1 MTLKQL
7 TYFKNIAEL
16 QHYTKVAQMSCVSQ
30 SSVSHAIQALENEL
44 NVKLFSMQG
53 NHVELTKY
61 GQILL
66 PYVQETLKVLETG
79 VATLTNSINSDKGIA
94 TMACPPALTRF
105 ASDIIV
111 RYVSETNRS
120 DIHLQVS
127 QDATYDQLQEQLLSG
142 KVELIFSTAVND
154 SRIVS
159 TYIGE
164 HPLTLLVP
172 DGHPLAEYDKIDLRV
187 LDGEDFIAF
196 SPGCQLRGLIDQTFH
211 DLNIRPCIKA
221 ETTQELTMNGMVAAN
236 HGVAIIPYP
245 LNGAPYRTKIVPIS
259 TNLPR
264 RRIYLMRNQECHLSP
279 STEQLYNFIAQ
290 NGEVFSQFYENII
303 SQKNE
308 YL

>member
-30 SSVSHAIQALENEL
+30 SSVSHAIQSLEDEL

-53 NHVELTKY
+53 NKVELTNY

-66 PYVQETLKVLETG
+66 PYVQETLHVLETG
-79 VATLTNSINSDKGIA
+79 IATLTNANNSDEGIA
-94 TMACPPALTRF
+94 TIACPPALARF
-105 ASDIIV
+105 ISDIIV

-120 DIHLQVS
+120 DIRLQVS

-142 KVELIFSTAVND
+142 KVELIFSIAVKD
-154 SRIVS
+154 SRIAS

-196 SPGCQLRGLIDQTFH
+196 SPSCQLRVLIDQIFH
-211 DLNIRPCIKA
+211 DRNIHPCIKV
-221 ETTQELTMNGMVAAN
+221 ETTQELTVDGMVAASR
-236 HGVAIIPYP
+236 GVAIIPYP
-245 LNGAPYRTKIVPIS
+245 SNGAPYHTKIVSIS
-259 TNLPR
+259 PDIPHLR
-264 RRIYLMRNQECHLSP
+264 LYLMRNQEYNLS
-279 STEQLYNFIAQ
+279 LAADHFYDFIAQ
-290 NGEVFSQFYENII
+290 KGAIFSQFYENY
-303 SQKNE
+303 K
-308 YL
+308 